1 MDTMNTTVMATYL
14 EEIEQLVEPR
24 LTAQACRVI
33 AYVFNYNGWK
43 PYYPLSLAELWKCV
57 WAVCPKAKSAEP
69 DELVALIEQ
78 GYFYVPYEIRY
89 AHDILRQIDA
99 EYKSN
104 HG

>member
-1 MDTMNTTVMATYL
+1 MDTTVMATYL
-14 EEIEQLVEPR
+14 EEIEQLVEVR

-43 PYYPLSLAELWKCV
+43 PYYPLSLAQLWKCV
-57 WAVCPKAKSAEP
+57 WAVCPKAKSAEA

>member
-33 AYVFNYNGWK
+33 AYVFNYDGFRPFK
-43 PYYPLSLAELWKCV
+43 PLTLVELWFCV
-57 WAVCPKAKSAEP
+57 WVTCNKARYAEP

-78 GYFYVPYEIRY
+78 GYFVIPGEVKRIHNTLRYLHNLYE
-89 AHDILRQIDA
+89 
-99 EYKSN
+99 EN
-104 HG
+104 H